1 MGWTS
6 LSLVGWTSLSL
17 VGDGRA
23 CPLWGMD
30 EPCGGWTSLSLVFVI
45 PKGFPNPTLTGGG
58 QVPYVY
64 QP

>member
-1 MGWTS
+1 MDEPVPCG
-6 LSLVGWTSLSL
+6 GWTSLSL

-23 CPLWGMD
+23 LWGMD
-30 EPCGGWTSLSLVFVI
+30 EPVPWEGWTSLSLVFVI

-58 QVPYVY
+58 QVPYIY